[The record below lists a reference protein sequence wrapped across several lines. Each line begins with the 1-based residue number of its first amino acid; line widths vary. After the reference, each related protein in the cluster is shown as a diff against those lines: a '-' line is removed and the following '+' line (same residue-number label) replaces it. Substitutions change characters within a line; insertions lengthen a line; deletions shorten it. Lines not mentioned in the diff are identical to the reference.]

1 MLETGEVCLL
11 ALLVILLYCAHQCW
25 QKRERFV
32 ERFSGG
38 TLSKIT
44 PRPKFCCRTGDGMA
58 CHDTN
63 CNNCSCYNDGSEP
76 IDANRI
82 EALIVRD
89 RKRQLV
95 PTRGT
100 EVT

>member
-1 MLETGEVCLL
+1 
-11 ALLVILLYCAHQCW
+11 
-25 QKRERFV
+25 
-32 ERFSGG
+32 
-38 TLSKIT
+38 
-44 PRPKFCCRTGDGMA
+44 MA